1 MILLMYS
8 KLLCEIIFGGMI
20 MQLSRKLI
28 KVFLICL
35 IPVLALGGCSN
46 DNISENGTEN
56 DLSAYELDKYED
68 DFQNLST
75 KLKKNTDEKVIIGFS
90 LDSLKEPIWKI
101 NKREFIAKANELGAE
116 VRVAQANS
124 DDNVQLSQIDKFISE
139 GVNVL
144 VVAPH
149 DGEVCAEAV
158 EKAHKAGIKIVAY
171 DRLIKNSD
179 VDLYVAI
186 DNYTVGV
193 LQAEEMLK
201 NVPSGNIAYV
211 GGSEADNNALLF
223 RQGAMDTLEKH
234 KDSINIVMDKYSKDW
249 KAEEAYNNVTDL
261 LNQNIDINGIV
272 CANDGTASG
281 AIAALGNFNLA
292 GKIPVTGLDSEL
304 AACQRIVEGT
314 QLMTVYKPTKQ
325 IAGKVAELAI
335 KLAKGESADTNST
348 IDNGK
353 IQVPAYFIDPVV
365 VTKDNMMDTIIK
377 DEFHDYDDV
386 YKNIPENERPQ
397 R

>member
-1 MILLMYS
+1 MRLGKIITSMLIVCLL
-8 KLLCEIIFGGMI
+8 
-20 MQLSRKLI
+20 
-28 KVFLICL
+28 
-35 IPVLALGGCSN
+35 PVLLLEGCNRNSTGEN
-46 DNISENGTEN
+46 NINN
-56 DLSAYELDKYED
+56 DLNTYQLDKYEED
-68 DFQNLST
+68 SENLST
-75 KLKKNTDEKVIIGFS
+75 KLKKNTGEKVIIGFS

-101 NKREFIAKANELGAE
+101 NKEEFISRANELGAE

-149 DGEVCAEAV
+149 DGEICAEAA

-193 LQAEEMLK
+193 LQAEEILK
-201 NVPSGNIAYV
+201 NVSSGNIAYV
-211 GGSEADNNALLF
+211 GGSESDNNALLF
-223 RQGAMDTLEKH
+223 RQGAMDTLEKY

-261 LNQNIDINGIV
+261 LNQNVDVNGII

-281 AIAALGNFNLA
+281 AITALKNFNLA

-304 AACQRIVEGT
+304 SACQRIVEGT
-314 QLMTVYKPTKQ
+314 QLMTIYKPTKQ
-325 IAGKVAELAI
+325 IAGKAAELAI
-335 KLAKGESADTNST
+335 KLAKGESIDTNST
-348 IDNGK
+348 IDNGR
-353 IQVPAYFIDPVV
+353 IQVPAYFIDPIV

-386 YKNIPENERPQ
+386 YKNISENERPQ
-397 R
+397 K

>member
-1 MILLMYS
+1 MRLS
-8 KLLCEIIFGGMI
+8 KIITNIFI
-20 MQLSRKLI
+20 
-28 KVFLICL
+28 ICL
-35 IPVLALGGCSN
+35 LPVLLLEGCGRNSTGEN
-46 DNISENGTEN
+46 NINN
-56 DLSAYELDKYED
+56 DLNTYQLDKYEE
-68 DFQNLST
+68 DFENLST
-75 KLKKNTDEKVIIGFS
+75 KLKKNTEERVIIGFS

-101 NKREFIAKANELGAE
+101 NKEEFISRANELGAE

-124 DDNVQLSQIDKFISE
+124 DDSVQLSQIDKFISE

-149 DGEVCAEAV
+149 DGEICAEAV

-179 VDLYVAI
+179 VDLYIAI

-201 NVPSGNIAYV
+201 NVSSGNIAYV
-211 GGSEADNNALLF
+211 GGSESDNNALLF
-223 RQGAMDTLEKH
+223 RQGAMDTLEKY

-261 LNQNIDINGIV
+261 LNQNVDVNGII

-281 AIAALGNFNLA
+281 AITALKNFNLA

-304 AACQRIVEGT
+304 SACQRIVEGT

-325 IAGKVAELAI
+325 IAGKAAELAI
-335 KLAKGESADTNST
+335 KLAKGESIDTNST
-348 IDNGK
+348 IDNGR
-353 IQVPAYFIDPVV
+353 IQVPAYFIDPIV

-386 YKNIPENERPQ
+386 YKNISENERPQ
-397 R
+397 K

>member
-1 MILLMYS
+1 MISLICNE
-8 KLLCEIIFGGMI
+8 LLCKMIFGGII
-20 MQLSRKLI
+20 MQLRRRLI
-28 KVFLICL
+28 KVFLMCL
-35 IPVLALGGCSN
+35 IPVLALGGCGKSS
-46 DNISENGTEN
+46 ISENDIDN
-56 DLSAYELDKYED
+56 DLTVYELDKYEE

-75 KLKKNTDEKVIIGFS
+75 KSKKNTGEKVIIGFS

-101 NKREFIAKANELGAE
+101 NKREFIVKANELGAE

-149 DGEVCAEAV
+149 DGEICAEAV

-186 DNYTVGV
+186 DNYNVGV
-193 LQAEEMLK
+193 LQAEEMLR
-201 NVPSGNIAYV
+201 NVSSGNIAYV

-223 RQGAMDTLEKH
+223 RQGAIDTLDKH
-234 KDSINIVMDKYSKDW
+234 KDSINIIMDKYSKDW

-261 LNQNIDINGIV
+261 LNQNTDINGII

-281 AIAALGNFNLA
+281 AIAALGNFGLA

-304 AACQRIVEGT
+304 AACQRIVAGT
-314 QLMTVYKPTKQ
+314 QLMTIYKPTKQ
-325 IAGKVAELAI
+325 IAEKAAELAI
-335 KLAKGESADTNST
+335 KLAKGERVDTNST
-348 IDNGK
+348 IDNGR
-353 IQVPAYFIDPVV
+353 IQVPAYYIDPVV

-386 YKNIPENERPQ
+386 YKNIPENERPK

>member
-1 MILLMYS
+1 MALKKRIS
-8 KLLCEIIFGGMI
+8 KM
-20 MQLSRKLI
+20 LI
-28 KVFLICL
+28 ICL
-35 IPVLALGGCSN
+35 LPILVLAGCAQP
-46 DNISENGTEN
+46 NIAEKDSDDE
-56 DLSAYELDKYED
+56 LSIYELDNYEK

-75 KLKKNTDEKVIIGFS
+75 KLKKNTGDKLIIGFS

-101 NKREFIAKANELGAE
+101 NKREFIEKANELGAE
-116 VRVAQANS
+116 VIVEQANS
-124 DDNVQLSQIDKFISE
+124 DDNVQLSQIDKLIAE

-149 DGEVCAEAV
+149 DGEICAKAV
-158 EKAHKAGIKIVAY
+158 EKAHNAGIKIIAY

-179 VDLYVAI
+179 VDLYVSI

-201 NVPSGNIAYV
+201 NVPNGNIAYV
-211 GGSEADNNALLF
+211 GGAESDNNALLF
-223 RQGAMDTLEKH
+223 RQGAMDTLDKY
-234 KDSINIVMDKYSKDW
+234 KDSVNIVMDKYSKDW
-249 KAEEAYNNVTDL
+249 KTEEAYNNISEL
-261 LNQNIDINGIV
+261 LSQNSDINGII

-281 AIAALGNFNLA
+281 AIAALDKFGLS
-292 GKIPVTGLDSEL
+292 GKVPVTGLDSEL

-314 QLMTVYKPTKQ
+314 QLMTIYKPTKE
-325 IAGKVAELAI
+325 IAGKAAELSV
-335 KLAKGESADTNST
+335 KLAKGENINTNST

>member
-1 MILLMYS
+1 MRLGKIITSMLIVCLL
-8 KLLCEIIFGGMI
+8 
-20 MQLSRKLI
+20 
-28 KVFLICL
+28 
-35 IPVLALGGCSN
+35 PVLLLEGCNRNSTGEN
-46 DNISENGTEN
+46 NINN
-56 DLSAYELDKYED
+56 DLNTYQLDKYEE
-68 DFQNLST
+68 DFENLST
-75 KLKKNTDEKVIIGFS
+75 KLKKNTGEKVIIGFS

-101 NKREFIAKANELGAE
+101 NKEEFISRANELGAE

-124 DDNVQLSQIDKFISE
+124 DDSVQLSQIDKFISE

-149 DGEVCAEAV
+149 DGEICAEAV

-179 VDLYVAI
+179 VDLYIAI

-201 NVPSGNIAYV
+201 NVSSGNIAYV
-211 GGSEADNNALLF
+211 GGSESDNNALLF
-223 RQGAMDTLEKH
+223 RQGAMDTLEKY

-261 LNQNIDINGIV
+261 LNQNVDVNGII

-281 AIAALGNFNLA
+281 AITALKNFNLA

-304 AACQRIVEGT
+304 SACQRIVEGT

-325 IAGKVAELAI
+325 IAGKAAELAI
-335 KLAKGESADTNST
+335 KLAKGESIDTNST
-348 IDNGK
+348 IDNGR
-353 IQVPAYFIDPVV
+353 IQVPAYFIDPIV

-386 YKNIPENERPQ
+386 YKNISENERPQ
-397 R
+397 K

>member
-1 MILLMYS
+1 MAS
-8 KLLCEIIFGGMI
+8 KKRIRRM
-20 MQLSRKLI
+20 LI
-28 KVFLICL
+28 ICL
-35 IPVLALGGCSN
+35 LPILILAGCTQSN
-46 DNISENGTEN
+46 IVEEDSENE
-56 DLSAYELDKYED
+56 LSIYELDNYEK
-68 DFQNLST
+68 DFHNLST
-75 KLKKNTDEKVIIGFS
+75 KAKKNTGDKVIIGFS

-101 NKREFIAKANELGAE
+101 NKKEFIKKANELGAE
-116 VRVAQANS
+116 VLVEQANS
-124 DDNVQLSQIDKFISE
+124 DDNVQLSQIDKLIAE

-149 DGEVCAEAV
+149 DGEICAQAV
-158 EKAHKAGIKIVAY
+158 EKAHNAGIKIIAY

-179 VDLYVAI
+179 VDLYVSI

-201 NVPSGNIAYV
+201 NVSSGNIAYV
-211 GGSEADNNALLF
+211 GGSESDNNALLF
-223 RQGAMDTLEKH
+223 RQGAMDTLDKY
-234 KDSINIVMDKYSKDW
+234 KDSVNIVMDKYSKDW
-249 KAEEAYNNVTDL
+249 KTEEAYNNISEL
-261 LNQNIDINGIV
+261 LSQNSDINGII

-281 AIAALGNFNLA
+281 AIAALDKFGLS
-292 GKIPVTGLDSEL
+292 GKVPVTGLDSEL

-314 QLMTVYKPTKQ
+314 QLMTIYKPTKE
-325 IAGKVAELAI
+325 IAGKAAELSV
-335 KLAKGESADTNST
+335 KLAKGENINTNST

>member
-1 MILLMYS
+1 MRLGKIITSMLIVCLL
-8 KLLCEIIFGGMI
+8 
-20 MQLSRKLI
+20 
-28 KVFLICL
+28 
-35 IPVLALGGCSN
+35 PVLLLEGCNRNSTGEN
-46 DNISENGTEN
+46 NINN
-56 DLSAYELDKYED
+56 DLNTYQLDKYEE
-68 DFQNLST
+68 DFENLST
-75 KLKKNTDEKVIIGFS
+75 KLKKNTGEKVIIGFS

-101 NKREFIAKANELGAE
+101 NKEEFISRANELGAE

-149 DGEVCAEAV
+149 DGEICAEAV

-179 VDLYVAI
+179 VDLYIAI

-201 NVPSGNIAYV
+201 NVSSGNIAYV
-211 GGSEADNNALLF
+211 GGSESDNNALLF
-223 RQGAMDTLEKH
+223 RQGAMDTLEKY

-261 LNQNIDINGIV
+261 LNQNVDVNGII

-281 AIAALGNFNLA
+281 AITALKNFNLA

-304 AACQRIVEGT
+304 SACQRIVEGT

-325 IAGKVAELAI
+325 IAGKAAELAI
-335 KLAKGESADTNST
+335 KLAKGESIDTNST
-348 IDNGK
+348 IDNGR
-353 IQVPAYFIDPVV
+353 IQVPAYFIDPIV

-386 YKNIPENERPQ
+386 YKNISENERPQ
-397 R
+397 K